1 MTDRTLSVLLMLAVV
16 TANTAA
22 FNHVHRSNAFA
33 IRQQSIS
40 KFGPLYMSSEED
52 PSPAEGS
59 SMSAP
64 SDGTVYDD
72 EVEPSVTQL
81 SDSMRSRLMAE
92 ASSGLDSDKKQT
104 NVLLYIIAGVAALV
118 VLGGGGIFY

>member
-1 MTDRTLSVLLMLAVV
+1 MDRTLSVLLMLAVV

-33 IRQQSIS
+33 IRQQTIS

-52 PSPAEGS
+52 PSSPEGS
-59 SMSAP
+59 AASEPP

-72 EVEPSVTQL
+72 EVRH
-81 SDSMRSRLMAE
+81 DSA
-92 ASSGLDSDKKQT
+92 ATGSSLC
-104 NVLLYIIAGVAALV
+104 VCV
-118 VLGGGGIFY
+118 